1 MSQKINNYT
10 LLTLLSVIVCS
21 SSAVSAN
28 SGDRIFGAVVGGF
41 VGSVLADEVY
51 GDRYH
56 QGVYPPRHIRYHALR
71 PYLSRSYPPRY
82 NRYQRYQHCRGDL
95 AEARGRYEPVKQRR
109 HTSRK
114 KTDKRKAVT
123 VHKKKKK
130 RIKPAVPLLKKFTDA
145 QKIQKA
151 LLGLGLY
158 QGAIDGELGS
168 YETHAALKKFDKRYE
183 MASGKEMDRGLKR
196 TLIALGELFLLDRVL
211 IAKSHTKEAQVKQLQ
226 AALKIHGF
234 YSHAI
239 DGRIGEQTRKAIV
252 MYKKANQLDDSQY
265 LDLESKY
272 HLVTRAKAKNESAI
286 DTIVSSLQQKQKPY
300 VDGALLLQTIG

>member
-1 MSQKINNYT
+1 MSRKINNYT

-28 SGDRIFGAVVGGF
+28 SEDRIFSAVVGGF

-56 QGVYPPRHIRYHALR
+56 QGVYPPRRIRYHTPR
-71 PYLSRSYPPRY
+71 PYPPRY
-82 NRYQRYQHCRGDL
+82 NRYQHCGDDL
-95 AEARGRYEPVKQRR
+95 AEARSRYQPVKQRR
-109 HTSRK
+109 YTSPK
-114 KTDKRKAVT
+114 KGHKRKAVT
-123 VHKKKKK
+123 VLKKKKK
-130 RIKPAVPLLKKFTDA
+130 SIKSVIPLLKKFTDA

-183 MASGKEMDRGLKR
+183 IDRSKERDKELKKV
-196 TLIALGELFLLDRVL
+196 LVDLGELFLLDRVL

-239 DGRIGEQTRKAIV
+239 DGRIGKQTRKAIV
-252 MYKKANQLDDSQY
+252 MYKKANQLDESQF

-272 HLVTRAKAKNESAI
+272 HLVTRAKSKNESAI
-286 DTIVSSLQQKQKPY
+286 DTIVSSFQQKQKPY
-300 VDGALLLQTIG
+300 VDGALLLQTKG